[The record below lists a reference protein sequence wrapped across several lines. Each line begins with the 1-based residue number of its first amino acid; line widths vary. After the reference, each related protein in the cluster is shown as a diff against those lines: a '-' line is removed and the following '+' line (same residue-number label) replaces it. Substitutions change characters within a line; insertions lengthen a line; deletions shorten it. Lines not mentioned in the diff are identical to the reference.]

1 MRPFRRRAPEV
12 RYTAMDRPTYPNIR
26 RAAAML
32 EEEPDQIKGFLVVGV
47 RHDNTIV
54 IMHNA
59 RSLPF
64 IVGMLLKQIR
74 RNPEL
79 AMTRS
84 EFPLDFR
91 R

>member
-1 MRPFRRRAPEV
+1 MRPFRRRVPEV
-12 RYTAMDRPTYPNIR
+12 RYTAVGRPVYPNIR
-26 RAAAML
+26 QAAIVL
-32 EEEPDQIKGFLVVGV
+32 EEDPAELKGFLVVGV

-54 IMHNA
+54 MAHNA

-79 AMTRS
+79 AMTSS
-84 EFPLDFR
+84 EFPMDFR